1 MSLNSPVT
9 PLSDKSLERDLLLA
23 CAHTTPDQ
31 AVRHRI
37 RTLLQHKLDWD
48 YVLGKA
54 HEHAIM
60 PLVCRSLSAFPDAV
74 PNETLHQLQADFAEH
89 ARRNLFE
96 TRELLKLLRAMDQH
110 GVRAVPYKGPVLAA
124 SAYGDVALRTFV
136 DLDILVHERDIL
148 QAKELLLARGFQTL
162 KTELTREQ
170 EEARLRTRD
179 QKDIVFLHP
188 DLSIRVELHWRVASL
203 FHFAVDNDL
212 LWSRLETMTLGGAKV
227 SVIKA
232 EDMLLVLCVHGAKHS
247 FKRLQWICDIAELI
261 RANPNL
267 DWHQVMDQASKS
279 RSVRM
284 LYLGLLLATSLLGA
298 KIPRELILKIEADN
312 EVKSVASRILTLLFP
327 AGGGIS
333 LALTGSY
340 FHVSLKEDWSD
351 RARLR
356 VRYFLHKL
364 AHRLKPN
371 VRDRHFLQL
380 PGFLSFLYYVIRPIR
395 LARIYGLAPLPRIGR
410 QVKR

>member
-1 MSLNSPVT
+1 MSSKSLAT

-23 CAHTTPDQ
+23 CAHTTSDQ
-31 AVRHRI
+31 ESAKKI
-37 RTLLQHKLDWD
+37 KALLQHQLDWD
-48 YVLGKA
+48 YVLQKA

-60 PLVCRSLSAFPDAV
+60 PLVCRNLSAFPDAV
-74 PNETLHQLQADFAEH
+74 PTETLHQLQAEFADH
-89 ARRNLFE
+89 ARRNLFD
-96 TRELLKLLRAMDQH
+96 TRELLKLLAAMDQH
-110 GVRAVPYKGPVLAA
+110 GIRAVPYKGPVLAA
-124 SAYGDVALRTFV
+124 RAYGDVALRTFI

-148 QAKELLLARGFQTL
+148 RAKELLLARGFETL
-162 KTELTREQ
+162 KTELSREQ

-188 DLSIRVELHWRVASL
+188 DLSIRVELHWRIASL
-203 FHFAVDNDL
+203 FHFAVDNNL
-212 LWSRLETMTLGGAKV
+212 LWSRLETITLGGSEV
-227 SVIKA
+227 SVIDA
-232 EDMLLVLCVHGAKHS
+232 ADMLLILCVHGAKHS

-267 DWHQVMDQASKS
+267 DWDHVVDQASKA
-279 RSVRM
+279 RSIRM
-284 LYLGLLLATSLLGA
+284 LHLGLLLASGLLGA
-298 KIPRELILKIEADN
+298 KIPRELMLKIEADA
-312 EVKSVASRILTLLFP
+312 EVKSIAARILTLLFP

-340 FHVSLKEDWSD
+340 FHVSLKEDWND

-356 VRYFLHKL
+356 VRYFLQKV

-395 LARIYGLAPLPRIGR
+395 LAKIYGLAPLPRIGR
-410 QVKR
+410 QAKR